1 MLEIRKG
8 LEQELD
14 VSIYAFTK
22 LHSSTMK
29 EIRLKL
35 LKEKKK
41 NNKKIT
47 KTKTF
52 V

>member
-8 LEQELD
+8 LEQGLD
-14 VSIYAFTK
+14 VSIYASPK
-22 LHSSTMK
+22 LHSSKMK

-41 NNKKIT
+41 KQ
-47 KTKTF
+47 
-52 V
+52 